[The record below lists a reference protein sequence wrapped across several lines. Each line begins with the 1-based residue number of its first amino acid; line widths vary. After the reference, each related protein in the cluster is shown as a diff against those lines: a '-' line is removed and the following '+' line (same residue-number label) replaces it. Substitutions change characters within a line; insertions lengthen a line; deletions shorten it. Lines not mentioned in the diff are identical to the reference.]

1 MILNG
6 SDLMSF
12 VKLGTEDKYVS
23 LGGATSHTLTLN
35 LDLQDFASKDFGGGS
50 KNGRFAMKYPGLI
63 NWSCSS
69 DHFVC
74 DGASIGDETSFSDN
88 KLAGVGF
95 DQLFD
100 AFMNRKPVYLR
111 FGLEGSSASLIED
124 KKTVAPAGGW
134 VPGKVYYAGWA
145 YITSLTQNAP
155 ANDWAT
161 YSIEFQGHGP
171 LEKEKAG
178 GTAGADDKVFDTA
191 DTAATASLSATPGV
205 KVTAKTTTETK

>member
-12 VKLGTEDKYVS
+12 VKLDNEDKYVS
-23 LGGATSHTLTLN
+23 LGGAQSHTLTIN
-35 LDLQDFASKDFGGGS
+35 LDLQSFASKDFGGGG
-50 KNGRFAMKYPGLI
+50 KNGRFEMKYPGLI
-63 NWSCSS
+63 SWSCSS
-69 DHFVC
+69 DHYVC
-74 DGASIGDETSFSDN
+74 DGTSVGDETSFSDN

-100 AFMNRKPVYLR
+100 AFMKRKPVYLR
-111 FGLEGSSASLIED
+111 FGLEGSSASLIDD

-134 VPGKVYYAGWA
+134 TNGKVYYAGWA

-178 GTAGADDKVFDTA
+178 GTATEDDKVFDTS
-191 DTAATASLSATPGV
+191 DTATTMALNSGV
-205 KVTAKTTTETK
+205 KVTTKSTTTETK